1 MLIFFYYFNICI
13 YRRTL
18 ISFDG
23 GQITNIAILGPYL
36 YWIDR
41 EKQSIERVNKST
53 GVMSEGSTVMNQT
66 PHLIDIISVYIP
78 TPEVV

>member
-1 MLIFFYYFNICI
+1 MCFFYNFCVC
-13 YRRTL
+13 RRTL

-36 YWIDR
+36 YWIDK

-66 PHLIDIISVYIP
+66 PHLIDIISIYIP